1 MFWRKNSRCEGPEVG
16 INLLEVIRKEGRTHI
31 REVMVVLCLKN
42 LGFILRGSDTTDS
55 TIISYMTLAKLLH
68 SSELSLP
75 IYKVGNIQ
83 LAKKVPLV
91 LK

>member
-1 MFWRKNSRCEGPEVG
+1 M
-16 INLLEVIRKEGRTHI
+16 LEVIRKEGRTHI

>member
-1 MFWRKNSRCEGPEVG
+1 V
-16 INLLEVIRKEGRTHI
+16 LEVIRKAGRTHI
-31 REVMVVLCLKN
+31 RDVMVVLCLKN
-42 LGFILRGSDTTDS
+42 LGFILRASYTTDS
-55 TIISYMTLAKLLH
+55 TIISHMTLAKLLH

-83 LAKKVPLV
+83 LAKKVPSV

>member
-1 MFWRKNSRCEGPEVG
+1 M
-16 INLLEVIRKEGRTHI
+16 LEVIRKEGRTHI
-31 REVMVVLCLKN
+31 REVMVVLRLKN
-42 LGFILRGSDTTDS
+42 LGFILRGSDTNDS

-83 LAKKVPLV
+83 LAKKVPSV